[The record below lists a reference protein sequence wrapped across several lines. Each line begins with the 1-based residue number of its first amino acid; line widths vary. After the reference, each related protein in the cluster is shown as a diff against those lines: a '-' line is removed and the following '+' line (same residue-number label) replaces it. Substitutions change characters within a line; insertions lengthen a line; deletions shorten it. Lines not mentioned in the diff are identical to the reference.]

1 MARKRAL
8 SSREVDALMSRLG
21 THRVDENLFLQVRQD
36 GTRSWAFRYSR
47 GGRMR
52 ALGLGAVRRVPY
64 GDARQ
69 AATEYRLRLWKGDDP
84 AEERIAARAAARAVA
99 SKDIPS
105 FEFCAQKYV
114 ENHRAGWKRR
124 SRPLPSRW

>member
-8 SSREVDALMSRLG
+8 STREVDALMSRLG

-52 ALGLGAVRRVPY
+52 SLGLGSIRRVPY
-64 GDARQ
+64 NERTDA
-69 AATEYRLRLWKGDDP
+69 WP
-84 AEERIAARAAARAVA
+84 
-99 SKDIPS
+99 
-105 FEFCAQKYV
+105 
-114 ENHRAGWKRR
+114 
-124 SRPLPSRW
+124 